1 MVTFSVVT
9 YLQATPGSEL
19 AKKIQTLMK
28 RLKIKMKIVER
39 TGVTIKGLLQRSNP
53 FGVNHCNRGTC
64 RLCEEGNEVE
74 CRSRGCVYVY
84 ECVECGRKYCGQ
96 TGRSVYERHREH
108 MEAWDQGV
116 DDCPLQ
122 RHSNLFHNGERYN
135 VDLKVVARCYGK
147 PSRRMITEAV
157 MIGEIPDDHTMNNK
171 SEWNYMNLSKMSI
184 NN

>member
-1 MVTFSVVT
+1 
-9 YLQATPGSEL
+9 
-19 AKKIQTLMK
+19 
-28 RLKIKMKIVER
+28 
-39 TGVTIKGLLQRSNP
+39 
-53 FGVNHCNRGTC
+53 
-64 RLCEEGNEVE
+64 
-74 CRSRGCVYVY
+74 
-84 ECVECGRKYCGQ
+84 
-96 TGRSVYERHREH
+96 

-122 RHSNLFHNGERYN
+122 RHSNLVHNGERYN

-171 SEWNYMNLSKMSI
+171 SEWNYINLSKMSI